1 MPGPRLASRLN
12 DLMTSSSSVLVGAA
26 LGSHARRE
34 FMLASPSATRSAASG
49 ARNNGSTMGAG
60 AVPFRLMH
68 PGRASRR
75 VWRPF
80 PRSAGRRGQLFE
92 DGGDSERGKHPSD
105 SERAALAVA
114 IREHADAE
122 SIAVAARAATR
133 LRAQKAARA
142 ASKGERANR
151 GSRKANDLVRQ

>member
-1 MPGPRLASRLN
+1 MEAIVKGENTQA
-12 DLMTSSSSVLVGAA
+12 
-26 LGSHARRE
+26 
-34 FMLASPSATRSAASG
+34 
-49 ARNNGSTMGAG
+49 
-60 AVPFRLMH
+60 
-68 PGRASRR
+68 
-75 VWRPF
+75 
-80 PRSAGRRGQLFE
+80 
-92 DGGDSERGKHPSD
+92 D